1 MSQPSDMKLYEKVA
15 KSIKKKYKTHSA
27 YRSGLLVKEYKKQYK
42 EKYGNKSPYKGKKKT
57 NAPLSRW
64 FKEEWKSD
72 TGKTKYT
79 SKSSV
84 YRPTK
89 RISKKTPAT
98 FKELSKKEISTA
110 KKEKAKTGRVKK
122 FKKDKKK
129 Y

>member
-1 MSQPSDMKLYEKVA
+1 MSQPTDLKLYEKVA
-15 KSIKKKYKTHSA
+15 KSIKKKYPKHSA
-27 YRSGLLVKEYKKQYK
+27 YRSGLLVKFYK
-42 EKYGNKSPYKGKKKT
+42 ESFEKKYGKSKKPYKGKKNKDGLT
-57 NAPLSRW
+57 RW

-98 FKELSKKEISTA
+98 FKELSKKEIEKA
-110 KKEKAKTGRVKK
+110 KKEKAKTGRVKR
-122 FKKDKKK
+122 FKDKNKK
-129 Y
+129 